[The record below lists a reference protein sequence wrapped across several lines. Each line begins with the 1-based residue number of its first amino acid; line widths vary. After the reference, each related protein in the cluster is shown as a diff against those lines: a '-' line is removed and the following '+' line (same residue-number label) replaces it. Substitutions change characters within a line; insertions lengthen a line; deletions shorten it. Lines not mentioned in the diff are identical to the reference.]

1 MKVWVLQWGSQ
12 SGVAENVEL
21 YEVRKDALRR
31 LMDLDS
37 REGAW
42 FLLELVSVR
51 AALAEQMREGQA

>member
-31 LMDLDS
+31 LMDL
-37 REGAW
+37 
-42 FLLELVSVR
+42 VSVR